1 MGDVLVDDGRAD
13 PLDAPGE
20 RLVAAAENAGH
31 VVEVVRGPSAV
42 IAALV
47 ASGLPA
53 GRFCFEGFLPRKGSG
68 RRERL
73 VALASESRTMVFYEA
88 PHRVVRTLA
97 DLAEALGSTRRVTI
111 ARELNKLH
119 EELWRGS
126 LEGAQA
132 WAEEH
137 PPRGEFVLVVAG
149 APVCVLAESPVEVPF
164 IEESTPMLGVVAATD
179 KTYLLET
186 LARWILD
193 RTDKE
198 TAFAANFAFMRIAA
212 ANRIITSCA
221 LTNMA
226 TGALV
231 FLPGADYPVMA
242 LAQVGMLFELAAV
255 FGRGIKP
262 ERGYEVAGVLAG
274 GLVIRAV
281 TRALVKQTPHI
292 GFAVKALTAA
302 AGTYGMGR
310 ALVSLY
316 ERDVDYSR
324 ANEVVTATFSRV
336 RDLVTTV
343 AGATRPMASY
353 QDASDLAA

>member
-1 MGDVLVDDGRAD
+1 MNILAPLVLASALGLGTAASAATPGPAADTRPTVVLVHGAFADGSSWNRVI
-13 PLDAPGE
+13 PLLQAEG
-20 RLVAAAENAGH
+20 LNTVAVQN
-31 VVEVVRGPSAV
+31 P
-42 IAALV
+42 L
-47 ASGLPA
+47 
-53 GRFCFEGFLPRKGSG
+53 
-68 RRERL
+68 
-73 VALASESRTMVFYEA
+73 T
-88 PHRVVRTLA
+88 
-97 DLAEALGSTRRVTI
+97 
-111 ARELNKLH
+111 
-119 EELWRGS
+119 S
-126 LEGAQA
+126 LEDD
-132 WAEEH
+132 
-137 PPRGEFVLVVAG
+137 V
-149 APVCVLAESPVEVPF
+149 
-164 IEESTPMLGVVAATD
+164 
-179 KTYLLET
+179 
-186 LARWILD
+186 
-193 RTDKE
+193 
-198 TAFAANFAFMRIAA
+198 AA

>member
-1 MGDVLVDDGRAD
+1 MIIPVDKLTRAFKMGASVKKDSDTPVRVSVYLDSSASRFLAETVRDAFVPQTTSGIVRVERLGEERIAPKTDTDVVLVLSCGSD
-13 PLDAPGE
+13 
-20 RLVAAAENAGH
+20 RLE
-31 VVEVVRGPSAV
+31 SAV
-42 IAALV
+42 QELV
-47 ASGLPA
+47 
-53 GRFCFEGFLPRKGSG
+53 
-68 RRERL
+68 
-73 VALASESRTMVFYEA
+73 
-88 PHRVVRTLA
+88 
-97 DLAEALGSTRRVTI
+97 I
-111 ARELNKLH
+111 
-119 EELWRGS
+119 
-126 LEGAQA
+126 
-132 WAEEH
+132 
-137 PPRGEFVLVVAG
+137 AG
-149 APVCVLAESPVEVPF
+149 APVCVLAESAVEVPF
-164 IEESTPMLGVVAATD
+164 IEESTPVLGVVAATD

-193 RTDKE
+193 RTEKE

-262 ERGYEVAGVLAG
+262 ERGYEVAGVLVG

>member
-1 MGDVLVDDGRAD
+1 MKIPVDKLTRVFKMGATTKKDSDTPVRVSVYLDSSASRFLVETVRDAFVPQTTSGIVRVERLGEDRIVPKTDTDVVLVLSCGSD
-13 PLDAPGE
+13 
-20 RLVAAAENAGH
+20 RLE
-31 VVEVVRGPSAV
+31 SAV
-42 IAALV
+42 QELV
-47 ASGLPA
+47 
-53 GRFCFEGFLPRKGSG
+53 
-68 RRERL
+68 
-73 VALASESRTMVFYEA
+73 
-88 PHRVVRTLA
+88 
-97 DLAEALGSTRRVTI
+97 I
-111 ARELNKLH
+111 
-119 EELWRGS
+119 
-126 LEGAQA
+126 
-132 WAEEH
+132 
-137 PPRGEFVLVVAG
+137 AG
-149 APVCVLAESPVEVPF
+149 APVCVLAESAVEVPF
-164 IEESTPMLGVVAATD
+164 IQESTRMLGAVATD

-242 LAQVGMLFELAAV
+242 LAQVGMLFELASI

-274 GLVIRAV
+274 GLVLRAV

-292 GFAVKALTAA
+292 GFVVKALTAA

-316 ERDVDYSR
+316 ECDIDYSR
-324 ANEVVTATFSRV
+324 ANEVAAATFSRV

-343 AGATRPMASY
+343 AGATRPMGPFE
-353 QDASDLAA
+353 DASDLAA

>member
-1 MGDVLVDDGRAD
+1 MKIPVDKLTRAFKMGASVKKDSDTPVRVSVYLDSSASRFLAETVRDAFVPQTTSGIVRVERLGEERIAPKTDTDVVLVLSCGSD
-13 PLDAPGE
+13 
-20 RLVAAAENAGH
+20 RLE
-31 VVEVVRGPSAV
+31 SAV
-42 IAALV
+42 QELV
-47 ASGLPA
+47 
-53 GRFCFEGFLPRKGSG
+53 
-68 RRERL
+68 
-73 VALASESRTMVFYEA
+73 
-88 PHRVVRTLA
+88 
-97 DLAEALGSTRRVTI
+97 I
-111 ARELNKLH
+111 
-119 EELWRGS
+119 
-126 LEGAQA
+126 
-132 WAEEH
+132 
-137 PPRGEFVLVVAG
+137 AG
-149 APVCVLAESPVEVPF
+149 APVCVLAESAVEVPF

-255 FGRGIKP
+255 FGRGIMP
-262 ERGYEVAGVLAG
+262 ERGYEVAGV
-274 GLVIRAV
+274 LVIRAV

-324 ANEVVTATFSRV
+324 ANEAVTATFSRV

>member
-1 MGDVLVDDGRAD
+1 MKIPVDKLTRAFKMGASVKKDSDTPVRVSVYLDSSASRFLAETVRDAFVPQTTSGIVRVERLGEERIAPKTDTDVVLVLSCGSD
-13 PLDAPGE
+13 
-20 RLVAAAENAGH
+20 RLE
-31 VVEVVRGPSAV
+31 SAV
-42 IAALV
+42 QELV
-47 ASGLPA
+47 
-53 GRFCFEGFLPRKGSG
+53 
-68 RRERL
+68 
-73 VALASESRTMVFYEA
+73 
-88 PHRVVRTLA
+88 
-97 DLAEALGSTRRVTI
+97 I
-111 ARELNKLH
+111 
-119 EELWRGS
+119 
-126 LEGAQA
+126 
-132 WAEEH
+132 
-137 PPRGEFVLVVAG
+137 AG
-149 APVCVLAESPVEVPF
+149 APVCVLAESAVEVPF

-226 TGALV
+226 TGALA

-274 GLVIRAV
+274 GLVIRA
-281 TRALVKQTPHI
+281 PHI

>member
-1 MGDVLVDDGRAD
+1 MKIPVDKLTRAFKMGASVKKDSDTPVRVSVYLDSSASRFLAETVRDAFVPQTTSGIVRVERLGEERIAPKTDTDVVLVLSCGSD
-13 PLDAPGE
+13 
-20 RLVAAAENAGH
+20 RLE
-31 VVEVVRGPSAV
+31 SAV
-42 IAALV
+42 QELV
-47 ASGLPA
+47 
-53 GRFCFEGFLPRKGSG
+53 
-68 RRERL
+68 
-73 VALASESRTMVFYEA
+73 
-88 PHRVVRTLA
+88 
-97 DLAEALGSTRRVTI
+97 I
-111 ARELNKLH
+111 
-119 EELWRGS
+119 
-126 LEGAQA
+126 
-132 WAEEH
+132 
-137 PPRGEFVLVVAG
+137 AG
-149 APVCVLAESPVEVPF
+149 APVCVLAESAVEVPF

-198 TAFAANFAFMRIAA
+198 TVFAANFAFMRIA
-212 ANRIITSCA
+212 
-221 LTNMA
+221 
-226 TGALV
+226 
-231 FLPGADYPVMA
+231 
-242 LAQVGMLFELAAV
+242 AQVGMLFELAAV